1 MRTTAIILLALL
13 GVSAVFGGWA
23 LTSSPTGDA
32 IQLPI
37 ELLQGTPFDN
47 YLIPGILLLVFNGF
61 LSLSIL
67 WLTVKKRGNYPVW
80 IIFQGAVLLIWL
92 SVQLFMNA
100 DFYYPL
106 LHVPYF
112 GIALLLMV
120 VGFGIAKGYSIRE
133 II

>member
-23 LTSSPTGDA
+23 LTFSPTGDS

-37 ELLQGTPFDN
+37 DLLQGTPFDS
-47 YLIPGILLLVFNGF
+47 YLIPGILLLVCNGF
-61 LSLSIL
+61 LSFYIL
-67 WLTVKKRGNYPVW
+67 WRTIKKEGNYPLW
-80 IIFQGAVLLIWL
+80 IILQGVILLIWL
-92 SVQLFMNA
+92 SVQLSMNA

-106 LHVPYF
+106 LHLPYY
-112 GIALLLMV
+112 GMGLLLIV
-120 VGFGIAKGYSIRE
+120 VGFGKAKGYSIRE